1 MVEWK
6 ILYWNVAK
14 AYERVRRDAVEQ
26 RDRYDIIA
34 IQEPRVRSERVAH
47 TARQAADTGYGAEE
61 ALTVWSVYSPG
72 QGPGEPYEQW
82 KTPLKE
88 LAERQPRGRNVVV
101 GDMNL
106 HHPMWDAE
114 GRTSRGVGLLH
125 GLAEVWG
132 LDLITPWGEVTR
144 YGNATRGERDSTID
158 HAWVTKT
165 STAVYHG
172 PGDPCLGGSDHVPQ
186 RISVYDERQK
196 RERSEVLEGWS
207 WGLMNEEQVEELA
220 KARITVPE
228 RIEHPEQVEP
238 SFNKLLEELIGI
250 ANEAVPR
257 RKRSSGRQAIWWNI
271 KIKNAT
277 RRTRKAFRDWRA
289 VRTPWRREELE
300 EARRAQRAI
309 IRRSQTKCW
318 RQGIHEASADP
329 QKLWAIERWARLRS
343 HIAAAPPK
351 IPSLTKEDGGTAETH
366 GEKSSILADR
376 FFPTV
381 IPGVDPGPRGY
392 SHGPDKEYEFL
403 HQEVTNE
410 DIRKTLARTANNKA
424 PGEDGLSN
432 GFLKACGEPLYN
444 AMAVLTRGSLAHG
457 VFPRRFRSGRVVVL
471 RKPGKSEEQQ
481 KTAGAWRPITLLSS
495 VGKVVEMVIAER
507 LSREAEKQG
516 WLPEGQMGNRS
527 GRSTEFAIR
536 VVTDAVHETWRH
548 KANASLL
555 QLDLKGAFDRVH
567 HGWLTRTLRELGV
580 PLWTLRW
587 VDSFTAGRS
596 AKLWFDGTM
605 SERYEVAAG
614 VPQGSPLSP
623 ILFLLFI
630 STLYKRL
637 EVVRGAIVVGFADD
651 TNILAVAETT
661 EGTCGILA
669 EAWGHCAGWAA
680 ERGMEF
686 EPAKSELIHFSR
698 ARAPIEKTL
707 TIGGVELKPVEDAR
721 FLGVW
726 LDRKLRYR
734 AHLAAVRKKMKTQT
748 CALTRLA
755 AKTWGC
761 TFARAREIYS
771 KVIRSAI
778 AYGASAFHTPT
789 EVGGPPRG
797 AAKELAKI
805 QSECLRVVAGAYK
818 ATPIRSLETETYC
831 PPIDLY
837 LNRRLLAFEDRVRIS
852 EEARLIRQTPA
863 TIAAILRRRRRR
875 GRGRPRR
882 EIDDIATAP
891 AEKGSGEWKK
901 RWAQEWAPLESR
913 PEKEELEPG
922 STGPVPNHKK
932 QLERWMEEAMR
943 RDWIGRWESE
953 VARVVARNPG
963 RALEP
968 ADATARFDASIM
980 NRHRSRDPAWELS
993 KAKST
998 LLVQART
1005 GKIGLRGFLFTRRVP
1020 EVVTPVCRCGMARE
1034 TFEHLVLECNGAA
1047 DKPHPWPDDG
1057 AELLEWLDDVE
1068 KAAIVVGWVLGLG
1081 RLNEFRLAV
1090 ELENENNEE
1099 ARGGAEAE

>member
-1 MVEWK
+1 MGRRYPLRVG
-6 ILYWNVAK
+6 LSR
-14 AYERVRRDAVEQ
+14 ERNKGG
-26 RDRYDIIA
+26 
-34 IQEPRVRSERVAH
+34 
-47 TARQAADTGYGAEE
+47 ARQHHRPRMGHKNLYSGVPRTG
-61 ALTVWSVYSPG
+61 
-72 QGPGEPYEQW
+72 GPV
-82 KTPLKE
+82 L
-88 LAERQPRGRNVVV
+88 
-101 GDMNL
+101 
-106 HHPMWDAE
+106 
-114 GRTSRGVGLLH
+114 RGVRPCPTTNLGLRREA
-125 GLAEVWG
+125 G
-132 LDLITPWGEVTR
+132 
-144 YGNATRGERDSTID
+144 
-158 HAWVTKT
+158 
-165 STAVYHG
+165 
-172 PGDPCLGGSDHVPQ
+172 
-186 RISVYDERQK
+186 QK

-250 ANEAVPR
+250 ANEAVPQ

-271 KIKNAT
+271 KVKNAT

-329 QKLWAIERWARLRS
+329 QYSVGYREF
-343 HIAAAPPK
+343 
-351 IPSLTKEDGGTAETH
+351 
-366 GEKSSILADR
+366 LADR

-432 GFLKACGEPLYN
+432 GFLKGLRRTPLQRNGGPYKREPR
-444 AMAVLTRGSLAHG
+444 A
-457 VFPRRFRSGRVVVL
+457 RSVPAAISQ
-471 RKPGKSEEQQ
+471 RK
-481 KTAGAWRPITLLSS
+481 TGAWRPITLLSS

-605 SERYEVAAG
+605 SER
-614 VPQGSPLSP
+614 
-623 ILFLLFI
+623 
-630 STLYKRL
+630 L
-637 EVVRGAIVVGFADD
+637 EIVRGAIVVGFADD

-778 AYGASAFHTPT
+778 A
-789 EVGGPPRG
+789 
-797 AAKELAKI
+797 
-805 QSECLRVVAGAYK
+805 
-818 ATPIRSLETETYC
+818 
-831 PPIDLY
+831 
-837 LNRRLLAFEDRVRIS
+837 RLLAFEDRVRIS

-913 PEKEELEPG
+913 PEEGGARARVNRAQYQTTRE
-922 STGPVPNHKK
+922 

-943 RDWIGRWESE
+943 REWIGRWESE

-963 RALEP
+963 AGP
-968 ADATARFDASIM
+968 
-980 NRHRSRDPAWELS
+980 
-993 KAKST
+993 
-998 LLVQART
+998 RT
-1005 GKIGLRGFLFTRRVP
+1005 GRCDRAVRRLYHEPTPVEGPSLGAIEGEEYSPSASEDREDWASRVP
-1020 EVVTPVCRCGMARE
+1020 
-1034 TFEHLVLECNGAA
+1034 LY
-1047 DKPHPWPDDG
+1047 
-1057 AELLEWLDDVE
+1057 
-1068 KAAIVVGWVLGLG
+1068 
-1081 RLNEFRLAV
+1081 
-1090 ELENENNEE
+1090 
-1099 ARGGAEAE
+1099 